1 LFEIDGLHR
10 TGGEDDEPVFE
21 FTARA
26 PDPATMEIFVEG
38 PSDWYPD
45 VPTRVRGEGDALVFR
60 VTFDR
65 LGAKTPIA
73 KAPIRFTV
81 VSGGQAMEE
90 TVTLD

>member
-1 LFEIDGLHR
+1 
-10 TGGEDDEPVFE
+10 
-21 FTARA
+21 
-26 PDPATMEIFVEG
+26 M
-38 PSDWYPD
+38 
-45 VPTRVRGEGDALVFR
+45 
-60 VTFDR
+60 TFDR